1 VAGLSFC
8 PRCGFNTA
16 EIDRPSASAPTDP
29 QDPVIDAPSRPAD
42 ADLWMGVP
50 PGNSTTRDAAAVGS
64 APSTASRLF
73 ERRPPARTIVIGAV
87 LVVIGVLVVSQ
98 LMRPRP
104 GGVLPTVPGSGGQ
117 QQPGPSSVGPALI
130 VGLTIQSPTDGQQVA
145 TRDVT
150 VIGIAP
156 PGLSITRDVSL
167 GLDQHATADG
177 TGHWAM
183 NVGLNEGENKL
194 KFRIGDDHSTE
205 QTLRVIYT
213 PQTP

>member
-8 PRCGFNTA
+8 PGCGFDTA
-16 EIDRPSASAPTDP
+16 EIGQRDSAAAGDRSTPAVDP
-29 QDPVIDAPSRPAD
+29 MDSR
-42 ADLWMGVP
+42 
-50 PGNSTTRDAAAVGS
+50 AAAVPVTGS
-64 APSTASRLF
+64 PSDRPRRHVDEPAETAWSIVLRQFDRGSR
-73 ERRPPARTIVIGAV
+73 RRTIVIGAAI
-87 LVVIGVLVVSQ
+87 VVIALIAFSQ
-98 LMRPRP
+98 LTRPRS
-104 GGVLPTVPGSGGQ
+104 GGVLPTVPGPGGQ
-117 QQPGPSSVGPALI
+117 QQPGSSSVGPALI
-130 VGLTIQSPTDGQQVA
+130 VGLTIQSPTDGQQIA

-194 KFRIGDDHSTE
+194 KFRIGDDRSTE

-213 PQTP
+213 PQAP